1 MNLDNVNSIPD
12 INIWIKNS
20 NNNKTNTQIT
30 NPPTTYRG
38 KSVVTI

>member
-12 INIWIKNS
+12 INIWIKNNN
-20 NNNKTNTQIT
+20 NNNKKKYQN
-30 NPPTTYRG
+30 NYRG